1 MPEFI
6 SAVKGYLRLGNFP
19 LDASTVFPSLAE
31 AQQYAA
37 INPTAY
43 AGQLISVVVEEDK
56 SVTAYQLSIP
66 ETGSGYVLELVAG
79 GNVDTV
85 NNIVP
90 VEGNITITGADIN
103 AGIEGNSQT
112 VATLIQLILTTFAT
126 KEYVDD
132 KFDDSF
138 IGVQRT
144 IMAPVTSTGV
154 FDPESVGDI
163 PAGSVVKKVSIR
175 IDEAYTEGTDISVSI
190 GDTEILSSSD
200 IFETDAGSTFYA
212 SPEIEISSDSAIVVS
227 VSSGSSTGSA
237 KLYVDFV
244 RNTLS

>member
-19 LDASTVFPSLAE
+19 LDASTVFPSLAG

-37 INPTAY
+37 SNPTAY
-43 AGQLISVVVEEDK
+43 AGQLVSVVVEADK

-90 VEGNITITGADIN
+90 IEGNITITGANIQS
-103 AGIEGNSQT
+103 GISGNSQT
-112 VATLIQLILTTFAT
+112 VATLINLILTTFAT

-132 KFDDSF
+132 KFDDAF
-138 IGVQRT
+138 IGLQNT
-144 IMAPVTSTGV
+144 IMAPITSTGV
-154 FDPESVGDI
+154 LDPESIGDI
-163 PAGSVVKKVSIR
+163 PAGSVVKKVSLKINQ
-175 IDEAYTEGTDISVSI
+175 AYTQGTNISVSI
-190 GDTEILSSSD
+190 GSTQIFSSSD
-200 IFETDAGSTFYA
+200 IFETQAGGVFVSD
-212 SPEIEISSDSAIVVS
+212 PELEVSSDSAIVVS
-227 VSSGSSTGSA
+227 VSAGSSTGSA